1 MNKKIAS
8 IHKGHAP
15 HMVGDGLPV
24 RNVFSYTDLGRKQLS
39 PFLMLDYGMPS
50 QFSPTNQVLGVG
62 MHPHRGFETV
72 TFVYQGGLSHR
83 DTAGNHGEIGPGD
96 VQWMTAGSGVLHEE
110 LHSPAFRKSGGTLQ
124 MAQLWVNLP
133 ARLKM
138 TDPKYQ
144 TLLSQD
150 VPVLHPHEDATVRV
164 VAGSFGETKGPAST
178 FTPVNLWDVRLIKG
192 KLDLTVPEGYT
203 TAVFVMDGRATI
215 NGESPVDDVTL
226 VLFDRAGTQF
236 SIESDA
242 PTHFLVLNGHPIDE
256 PVVGYGPFV
265 MNTQDEI
272 AQAFNDY
279 SSGRFASVK
288 SKIN

>member
-1 MNKKIAS
+1 MNKKVAS

-15 HMVGDGLPV
+15 HWVGDGLPV
-24 RNVFSYTDLGRKQLS
+24 RNVFSYTDLGRKELS
-39 PFLMLDYGMPS
+39 PFLMLDYGSPA
-50 QFSPTNQVLGVG
+50 QFPPTSQVLGVG

-72 TFVYQGGLSHR
+72 TFVFQGGLQHS

-110 LHSPAFRKSGGTLQ
+110 LHSAAFRKNGGTLQ

-133 ARLKM
+133 ASLKM
-138 TDPKYQ
+138 TAPKYQ

-150 VPVLHPHEDATVRV
+150 IPVVHPQPDATLRV
-164 VAGSFGETKGPAST
+164 VAGSFGDVKGPAST
-178 FTPVNLWDVRLIKG
+178 FTPLNLWDVSLSKG
-192 KLDLTVPEGYT
+192 KLELEVPEGYT
-203 TAVFVMDGRATI
+203 TALFVAEGRATI
-215 NGESPVDDVTL
+215 NGEQSVGEVNL
-226 VLFDRAGTQF
+226 VVLQREGSRFT
-236 SIESDA
+236 IESSEPA
-242 PTHFLVLNGHPIDE
+242 RILVLNGQPIDE

-272 AQAFNDY
+272 VQAFSDY

-288 SKIN
+288 

>member
-1 MNKKIAS
+1 
-8 IHKGHAP
+8 
-15 HMVGDGLPV
+15 MVGDGLPV
-24 RNVFSYTDLGRKQLS
+24 RNVFSYTDLGRKEMS

-50 QFSPTNQVLGVG
+50 QFPPTSEVLGVG

-72 TFVYQGGLSHR
+72 TFVFQGGLQHR

-110 LHSPAFRKSGGTLQ
+110 LHSTSFRKTGGTLQ

-138 TDPKYQ
+138 TAPKYQ

-150 VPVLHPHEDATVRV
+150 IPELHPQSGVTLRV
-164 VAGSFGETKGPAST
+164 VAGSFGDAKGPAVT
-178 FTPVNLWDVRLIKG
+178 FTPMNLWDVSLAKG
-192 KLDLTVPEGYT
+192 KLELEVPAGYT
-203 TAVFVMDGRATI
+203 TALFVAEGRATI
-215 NGESPVDDVTL
+215 NGEHDVGEVTL
-226 VLFDRAGTQF
+226 AVLEREGSRFT
-236 SIESDA
+236 IESSELA
-242 PTHFLVLNGHPIDE
+242 RILVFNGQPIDE

-272 AQAFNDY
+272 MQAFNDY
-279 SSGRFASVK
+279 SSGRFAAVK
-288 SKIN
+288 